1 MSMSH
6 SQEVCIGGLLSSAR
20 SRETKLVRLPIPAGI
35 WPVKLGGEMLRWVSS
50 VSISN
55 PVAGSCDPL
64 KSLPPR
70 LRYLSDVRLKTAVSR
85 PPLCRLS
92 AAESRCRPPR
102 SREVTRPPPSSQRMP
117 SQRQQSVPAGHDRN
131 AVADAVVAENDRF
144 SWSSAAAW
152 SGKHGSELAIK
163 IVAKVNLTK
172 GKMPF
177 FSSSGAAAAA
187 SGGASI
193 PAAA

>member
-1 MSMSH
+1 MRDD
-6 SQEVCIGGLLSSAR
+6 R

-85 PPLCRLS
+85 PPLCR
-92 AAESRCRPPR
+92 CRPPR

-163 IVAKVNLTK
+163 VCSRRRSTSNNGLYSRWATRGDILA
-172 GKMPF
+172 
-177 FSSSGAAAAA
+177 
-187 SGGASI
+187 GGS
-193 PAAA
+193 